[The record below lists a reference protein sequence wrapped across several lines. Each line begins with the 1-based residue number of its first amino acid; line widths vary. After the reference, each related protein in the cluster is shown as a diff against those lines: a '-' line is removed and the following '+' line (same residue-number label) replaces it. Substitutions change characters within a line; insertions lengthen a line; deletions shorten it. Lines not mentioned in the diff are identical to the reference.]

1 MISLDCIHLMWTMRT
16 WIYFSNGKQWN
27 VRSKS
32 RLFTQE
38 FYISKENKGTKLY
51 TKTFVVHTVG
61 QISKLPKLSVFLH
74 FQLGA
79 LNTIPLTDFT
89 QYFCC
94 ALSLCLD
101 KSAWLAQSK
110 HLHQGGV
117 HSGLNEYTVKKPRHL
132 GKVGTVLG
140 YSFIYKPLCPRCK
153 AHASYFQWCQCIKLS
168 AKFTR

>member
-27 VRSKS
+27 ARSKS
-32 RLFTQE
+32 RFFTQE

-101 KSAWLAQSK
+101 KSAWLAQTPSPRRGALRFEWIHSEK
-110 HLHQGGV
+110 TQTFGKSWHSFGLQFYLQATMPQMQG
-117 HSGLNEYTVKKPRHL
+117 T
-132 GKVGTVLG
+132 
-140 YSFIYKPLCPRCK
+140 
-153 AHASYFQWCQCIKLS
+153 CILFPVVS
-168 AKFTR
+168 VYQA